1 MLDCRY
7 WIWLSLKFDAG
18 SVTCDALLQSF
29 NQNPKLI
36 YEADRDTLEPFCKN
50 KSILLNLLLDKSLEN
65 VYKILEFC
73 EKENIGILTQ
83 DSPQYPSSLLRIV
96 GKPIVLYYKGI
107 IPDFSKK
114 LTVGVVG
121 TRNVT
126 PYGSTSAY
134 TVSHDLASAGAIV
147 VSGMALGTDTAA
159 HRAAIDAKG
168 CTVAFL
174 GCGIDRVYPR
184 ENTRLMQEIIEN
196 GAVMTDY
203 IPGSKPEGWHF
214 PVRNRLISGVS
225 HGVLVVEASAKSGAL
240 ITASHALKQ
249 GKLLYAIPGKVG
261 ELASVGTNQLIC
273 DGAKTV
279 TSSNDILS
287 DFSGLFDL
295 KVPAKIK
302 SNFSVKAKA
311 IGTSADF
318 SKKYKTPKYNAKSP
332 ESMRETKYSESPKPI
347 SEETNEIHIP
357 KEYGPPQNTGDGYD
371 KEIVFI
377 NRPHNKDVLEHPK
390 PIILYNGFDGEM
402 EEQESAKAYASMS
415 KDETMDSD
423 ELQDLGLSR
432 NYIMYPKGP
441 IPEKGYKVELT
452 EEKIR
457 YFDEINERNNRAPG
471 TKQEFVISSPVKT
484 VHTLKEL
491 CKMHEMEEK
500 EHQRREKLRK
510 ELKEKGQPDYIGM
523 SEAEIKVYEYINKHG
538 KIGVDNMGCLGYSLP
553 NLLSVLT
560 LLEIKH
566 KVIQRPG
573 GFFEIRDDD

>member
-1 MLDCRY
+1 MFDCRY

-50 KSILLNLLLDKSLEN
+50 KSILLKLLLDKSLEN
-65 VYKILEFC
+65 VHKILEFC

-134 TVSHDLASAGAIV
+134 TISHDLASAGAIV

-184 ENTRLMQEIIEN
+184 ENTRLMQEIIEH
-196 GAVMTDY
+196 GAVITDY
-203 IPGSKPEGWHF
+203 IPGSRPEGWHF

-225 HGVLVVEASAKSGAL
+225 HGVLVVEASAKSGAM

-279 TSSNDILS
+279 TSSTDILS
-287 DFSGLFDL
+287 DFTGLFEL
-295 KVPAKIK
+295 KAPAKVK
-302 SNFSVKAKA
+302 SNFSVKTN
-311 IGTSADF
+311 GHSDTF
-318 SKKYKTPKYNAKSP
+318 SKKYKTPTYTPKAPVP
-332 ESMRETKYSESPKPI
+332 EKETKSSEPSKLN

-371 KEIVFI
+371 KEIVLI
-377 NRPHNKDVLEHPK
+377 NRPQNKDVLEHPK

-402 EEQESAKAYASMS
+402 EEKESAKAYASMD
-415 KDETMDSD
+415 KDETVNSD
-423 ELQDLGLSR
+423 ELLELGLSR
-432 NYIMYPKGP
+432 AYIAYPKGP
-441 IPEKGYKVELT
+441 IPEKGYKVDLT
-452 EEKIR
+452 EEKIKF
-457 YFDEINERNNRAPG
+457 FDEMNERNKKAPG
-471 TKQEFVISSPVKT
+471 KKQEFVISSPVKT

-491 CKMHEMEEK
+491 CKMHEIEQK

-510 ELKEKGQPDYIGM
+510 ELKEKGEPDYIGM
-523 SEAEIKVYEYINKHG
+523 SDAEIKVYEYINTHG

-553 NLLSVLT
+553 NLLSILT

-566 KVIQRPG
+566 KIIQRPG
-573 GFFEIRDDD
+573 GFFEIREDD